1 MYSLTIFIVL
11 FQGGLVY
18 IAVKGVFRIYQRQH
32 NVRKERTRK
41 IIDYPESETEENN

>member
-1 MYSLTIFIVL
+1 MFIFL

-32 NVRKERTRK
+32 NVIKERTRK
-41 IIDYPESETEENN
+41 VIDYPETDAEENT